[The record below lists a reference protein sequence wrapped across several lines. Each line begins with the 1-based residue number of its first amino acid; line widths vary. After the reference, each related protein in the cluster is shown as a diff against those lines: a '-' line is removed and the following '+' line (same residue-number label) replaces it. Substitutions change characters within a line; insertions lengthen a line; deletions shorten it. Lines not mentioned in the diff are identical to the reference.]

1 MYDYFEL
8 SFQSAQK
15 MGYYNGNID
24 FVLDNDKSMLNQEV
38 ELNGKKTYVTIL
50 KTVMIDC
57 SISQILK
64 DHIYLSLNAIF
75 TVSVIALIDNG
86 EAFIKRNAKM
96 MWRKTAN
103 SRIEMPEYVERSY
116 HEALEMDNIQFV
128 GSGYSGH
135 WNISE

>member
-1 MYDYFEL
+1 MYDYFQL

-15 MGYYNGNID
+15 IGYYNGNID

>member
-15 MGYYNGNID
+15 IGYYNGNID
-24 FVLDNDKSMLNQEV
+24 FVLDNDKSMLSQEV

>member
-15 MGYYNGNID
+15 IGYYNGNID

>member
-15 MGYYNGNID
+15 IGYYNGNID

-116 HEALEMDNIQFV
+116 HETLEMDNIQFV

>member
-1 MYDYFEL
+1 MYDYFQL

-15 MGYYNGNID
+15 IGYYNGNID

-86 EAFIKRNAKM
+86 EAFIKRNAKL

-103 SRIEMPEYVERSY
+103 SREEMPEYVERSY